1 MNAMMSGESQ
11 LMFHQ
16 SLTVMGP
23 IRQGTFKALAVTTK
37 SKIEAL
43 LDVPTVEKACSL
55 PGYESTTWYG
65 LFEPANFPQPI
76 LRRLNQEVVKIVSA
90 PDFQKK
96 LNDLGITPMWST
108 PEEFRKRNEADI
120 AVWRK
125 VVQDVGAK
133 LD

>member
-43 LDVPTVEKACSL
+43 PDVPTVEKACNL